1 MKKKAVIFARVSS
14 TSERQ
19 NTKRQIE
26 DLTRYAEFNKI
37 IVSKVFEEYISGGL
51 KNEERPILLQAVE
64 YCKNYNIDI
73 ILVSELSRIGRNVFE
88 VLEVVKELINANINL
103 YIQKENFYLLE
114 DSGEVSIF
122 APILLATL
130 SMCAQLE
137 RENIKYR
144 LNSGRELYKER
155 GGKLGRKVGSVKTKE
170 QKREQYKGVIKRLKN
185 GEKIRDIA
193 VLEKV
198 GISTVQRI
206 KKEFNL

>member
-1 MKKKAVIFARVSS
+1 MHHNIYLY
-14 TSERQ
+14 T
-19 NTKRQIE
+19 NTKHALCQE
-26 DLTRYAEFNKI
+26 KH
-37 IVSKVFEEYISGGL
+37 L

-170 QKREQYKGVIKRLKN
+170 QKSEQYKGVIKRLKN

>member
-26 DLTRYAEFNKI
+26 DLTRYAEFDKI

-170 QKREQYKGVIKRLKN
+170 QKSEQYKGVIKRLKN

>member
-170 QKREQYKGVIKRLKN
+170 QKSEQYKGVIKRLKN

>member
-14 TSERQ
+14 SNERQ
-19 NTKRQIE
+19 STIRQIE
-26 DLTRYAEFNKI
+26 DLTRYAAANNLEVCKI
-37 IVSKVFEEYISGGL
+37 FEEYISGGA
-51 KNEERPILLQAVE
+51 KNEDRPILLQAIE
-64 YCKNYNIDI
+64 FCKQEAVNF

-88 VLEVVKELINANINL
+88 VLEVVKILIDLKVNL
-103 YIQKENFYLLE
+103 YIQKENFNLLE
-114 DSGEVSIF
+114 ERGEVSIF
-122 APILLATL
+122 APILLASL

-144 LNSGRELYKER
+144 LNSGRQLYKEK
-155 GGKLGRKVGSVKTKE
+155 GGKLGRKVGSVKTK
-170 QKREQYKGVIKRLKN
+170 QDKSEQYKGVIKRLKN

-206 KKEFNL
+206 KKEFEL